1 MSAVEERLRS
11 MSEKSEKSEKKWE
24 CDQGNLAEQLS
35 FVAVDLETTGLD
47 PKKDRIIEIGA
58 IRVENG
64 DVAGEYQQLVN
75 PGCPIPDFVSDLTG
89 ITDEMVEK
97 APMIGEVLDEF
108 LKFCGELPIVG
119 HQVMF
124 DYRFLKRAT
133 VNQGESF
140 ERNGIDT
147 LALCR
152 AFMPVE
158 EKKNL
163 AVACAFFGIER
174 ERAHRA
180 CSDAWDT
187 VRLYTKIARRFGQNK
202 PELFVPK
209 PLIYKV
215 KRDQPASEKQKEDL
229 RYFIKYH
236 KISLPVRFEELSR
249 SEASRLHDQLILQY
263 GRIVKK

>member
-1 MSAVEERLRS
+1 

-64 DVAGEYQQLVN
+64 EVAGEYQQLVN

-158 EKKNL
+158 EKKNGVL
-163 AVACAFFGIER
+163 VINPGSLSFPRQEGRRPSYAVMELHKGEEPEIE
-174 ERAHRA
+174 
-180 CSDAWDT
+180 
-187 VRLYTKIARRFGQNK
+187 I
-202 PELFVPK
+202 
-209 PLIYKV
+209 
-215 KRDQPASEKQKEDL
+215 
-229 RYFIKYH
+229 RY
-236 KISLPVRFEELSR
+236 L
-249 SEASRLHDQLILQY
+249 
-263 GRIVKK
+263 

>member
-1 MSAVEERLRS
+1 

-64 DVAGEYQQLVN
+64 EVAGEYQQLVN

-158 EKKNL
+158 EKPSCRL
-163 AVACAFFGIER
+163 CVF
-174 ERAHRA
+174 
-180 CSDAWDT
+180 WD
-187 VRLYTKIARRFGQNK
+187 
-202 PELFVPK
+202 
-209 PLIYKV
+209 
-215 KRDQPASEKQKEDL
+215 
-229 RYFIKYH
+229 
-236 KISLPVRFEELSR
+236 
-249 SEASRLHDQLILQY
+249 
-263 GRIVKK
+263 

>member
-1 MSAVEERLRS
+1 

-24 CDQGNLAEQLS
+24 CDQCDQGNLAEQLS

-64 DVAGEYQQLVN
+64 EVAGEYQQLVN

-97 APMIGEVLDEF
+97 APLIGEVLDEF

-158 EKKNL
+158 ERKNL
-163 AVACAFFGIER
+163 AVACAFL
-174 ERAHRA
+174 
-180 CSDAWDT
+180 
-187 VRLYTKIARRFGQNK
+187 RLSGSGHIGHARMRGT
-202 PELFVPK
+202 
-209 PLIYKV
+209 
-215 KRDQPASEKQKEDL
+215 R
-229 RYFIKYH
+229 
-236 KISLPVRFEELSR
+236 
-249 SEASRLHDQLILQY
+249 
-263 GRIVKK
+263 